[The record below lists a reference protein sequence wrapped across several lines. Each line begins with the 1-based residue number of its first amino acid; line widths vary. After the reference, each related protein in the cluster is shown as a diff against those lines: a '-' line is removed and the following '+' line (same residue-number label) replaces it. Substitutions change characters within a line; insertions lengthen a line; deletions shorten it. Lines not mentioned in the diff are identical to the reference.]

1 MLASGKRPP
10 FSADTEEVK
19 GPFFGRFYFAV
30 KEDRV
35 VRFRYD

>member
-10 FSADTEEVK
+10 FSADTEEAK
-19 GPFFGRFYFAV
+19 GAFLGGFYFAV
-30 KEDRV
+30 KEDRM